1 MAAFINT
8 NISSLNAQRN
18 LNSSQ
23 GALQTSL
30 QRLSSGLRINSAKDD
45 AAGLAIADR
54 FSTQIRGLNQAVRN
68 ANDGIS
74 LSQTAEGA
82 LGEIGNN
89 LQRIRELAVQAANS
103 TNSDSDRAA
112 INQEVQQRLQEIDR
126 TSSQTSFNG
135 QKILDGSFGNA
146 NFQVGANAGETIGI
160 DLNTSMR
167 NAAIGKIATTTSA
180 ALGASA
186 TNGHID
192 VTSTALNYGTA
203 GSAATAGNISF
214 TASTFNFSAATAY
227 VAGTSTAQDV
237 NGAHDFSV
245 GTTQVDA
252 NSVFGG
258 GAVTDFDY
266 SAANLA
272 QFDVNI
278 AGSTTATVGIT
289 LNQSYASG
297 ADVATA
303 IQSQIRA
310 TAGNEDVSV
319 SFAGGNYTITNTG
332 KAGAGN
338 AITITNT
345 DANAI
350 DADRDFSAATVNNG
364 TVGVASTAATM
375 TIDGTNITL
384 NGNHANPGDV
394 AAELTTKMQASALG
408 AGYSAALD
416 GNGDIVIT
424 NATGGTNTT
433 AVAITNVDANAAA
446 AGFANSTGT
455 AGTAAAG
462 GNPAALTIDGTAVTL
477 DANYLSFDGLSSALQ
492 TKLGSGFEVTNTG
505 GNINIARTTTGAAST
520 AVNISGADA
529 NAQAGL
535 TLGGATA
542 TGTAGANAVTTTNG
556 TFFVD
561 GNSVTLDQNYAD
573 QDALAADIASQL
585 TGYTAT
591 NNAGVISIAKTGSA
605 AAVNITGADTNA
617 TAGGFAFGSGVAG
630 VAGGSISLAS
640 GNFSVNGTSITGNFT
655 DDSATGGKTATEKL
669 AESINKNVQNVYASV
684 DSGKLVLSSSSD
696 LTLGGTQA
704 TGSLG
709 FASTTAAASNGS
721 LDDANTLTVDDA
733 LSTLQRVD
741 AALTTVNSLRSTFG
755 AVQNRFESV
764 ISNLSSTSENLS
776 AARSRIQDAD
786 FASETAILTRGQI
799 LQQAGTAM
807 LAQANSL
814 PNGVMALLRG

>member
-103 TNSDSDRAA
+103 TNSASDRAA

-167 NAAIGKIATTTSA
+167 SASIGKIASTESA
-180 ALGASA
+180 ALGATA

-214 TASTFNFSAATAY
+214 TASTFNFTAATAY
-227 VAGTSTAQDV
+227 AAGTSTAQDV
-237 NGAHDFSV
+237 NGAHNFSTAGAAQVDGTNVQTVTGYDFS
-245 GTTQVDA
+245 
-252 NSVFGG
+252 GG
-258 GAVTDFDY
+258 
-266 SAANLA
+266 NLA
-272 QFDVNI
+272 QFDVDGQSVTLTTNTTNDAGLAAAI
-278 AGSTTATVGIT
+278 QGQLTGITVGVTGAGELTFTKTGSTTA
-289 LNQSYASG
+289 
-297 ADVATA
+297 VA
-303 IQSQIRA
+303 
-310 TAGNEDVSV
+310 
-319 SFAGGNYTITNTG
+319 ITNS
-332 KAGAGN
+332 
-338 AITITNT
+338 
-345 DANAI
+345 DANAVTAGF
-350 DADRDFSAATVNNG
+350 ADTAGVAGSAA
-364 TVGVASTAATM
+364 VATTNANM

-384 NGNHANPGDV
+384 NGNHANAAAV

-424 NATGGTNTT
+424 NATGGTSTT
-433 AVAITNVDANAAA
+433 AVAITNADANAAA

-455 AGTAAAG
+455 AGTAAAA
-462 GNPAALTIDGTAVTL
+462 GNPASLTIDGNVVNL
-477 DANYLSFDGLSSALQ
+477 NANYTSFDGLKSALQ
-492 TKLGSGFEVTNTG
+492 TALGVNYNVTNTAG
-505 GNINIARTTTGAAST
+505 AINIARTTTGAGSA
-520 AVNISGADA
+520 AINITGADA
-529 NAQAGL
+529 NAQSDLAL
-535 TLGGATA
+535 SGASVS
-542 TGTAGANAVTTTNG
+542 GTAGANAVSTTNG

-573 QDALAADIASQL
+573 QNALAADITSQL

-605 AAVNITGADTNA
+605 AAVNITGADANA
-617 TAGGFAFGSGVAG
+617 TAGGFAFGNGVAG
-630 VAGGSISLAS
+630 VAGGSIALGS
-640 GNFSVNGTSITGNFT
+640 GEFSVNGTAITGNFT
-655 DDSATGGKTATEKL
+655 DESATGGKTATEKL
-669 AESINKNVQNVYASV
+669 AEAINKNVQGVYASES
-684 DSGKLVLSSSSD
+684 SGKLVLSSSSA
-696 LTLGGTQA
+696 LTLGGTKA
-704 TGSLG
+704 TTGTGSLG
-709 FASTTAAASNGS
+709 FAATAVAANAGS
-721 LDDANTLTVDDA
+721 LDDANTLTVDGA

-741 AALTTVNSLRSTFG
+741 AALTSVNGLRSTFG
-755 AVQNRFESV
+755 AIQNRFESV
-764 ISNLSSTSENLS
+764 ISNLSATSENLS

-786 FASETAILTRGQI
+786 FAAETAILTRGQI

-814 PNGVMALLRG
+814 PNGVLALLRG